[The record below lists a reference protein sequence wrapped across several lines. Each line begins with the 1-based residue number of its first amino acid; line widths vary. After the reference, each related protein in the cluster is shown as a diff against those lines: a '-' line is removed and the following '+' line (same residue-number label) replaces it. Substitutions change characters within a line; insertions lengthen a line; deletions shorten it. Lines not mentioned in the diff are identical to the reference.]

1 MGSWSQP
8 ACVLGGD
15 RENMGWGLKSGRG
28 AITPF
33 DRGSAEVDR
42 GYREVQ
48 VSREFPIPYVLA
60 LRSSHALILSLAL
73 RASLARQV

>member
-15 RENMGWGLKSGRG
+15 RENMGWGLQSRRG

-33 DRGSAEVDR
+33 DRGSAQVDR
-42 GYREVQ
+42 GYREVR
-48 VSREFPIPYVLA
+48 VSREFPIPYVFA
-60 LRSSHALILSLAL
+60 LRSPLFAL
-73 RASLARQV
+73 RTP